1 MTSLIR
7 TARFTGAAYLALAV
21 FGLTGFL
28 VIRRRL
34 SVEGDSAATL
44 ANLVEHSSLA
54 HLGIA
59 LELLVV
65 IAQAAAAVGFYALF
79 RRDRPVAAYGVATF
93 GMANAITI
101 LVSAALLV
109 VASGVAAIQRPH
121 RRAMRRPRRPPVR
134 RRGCL
139 VGDRRDL
146 LRSLAHPDGLV
157 RDLDTADAASARLG
171 ARRRRRRLCV
181 ERPAWCSRPD
191 GVAGSCRHADGASN
205 SRRILDAHLPARRRY
220 PARDRSAKPDPTG
233 SDGNTGR
240 SLGDPGLGRTARQ
253 RLS

>member
-101 LVSAALLV
+101 LVSVALLV
-109 VASGVAAIQRPH
+109 VASGVAVDPATAPAGDAAATIALLFAVADALWATGAIFFGLWLIPMGWFVISTLRMPRALGWVLVVGGVGYVLSALLGAAAPTVSQAVVDMLTVPATVGELWMLTYLLVVGIRP
-121 RRAMRRPRRPPVR
+121 AIEAP
-134 RRGCL
+134 
-139 VGDRRDL
+139 
-146 LRSLAHPDGLV
+146 SLTPLGP
-157 RDLDTADAASARLG
+157 TATPAAASATRAL
-171 ARRRRRRLCV
+171 V
-181 ERPAWCSRPD
+181 EP
-191 GVAGSCRHADGASN
+191 
-205 SRRILDAHLPARRRY
+205 L
-220 PARDRSAKPDPTG
+220 G
-233 SDGNTGR
+233 SD
-240 SLGDPGLGRTARQ
+240 
-253 RLS
+253 